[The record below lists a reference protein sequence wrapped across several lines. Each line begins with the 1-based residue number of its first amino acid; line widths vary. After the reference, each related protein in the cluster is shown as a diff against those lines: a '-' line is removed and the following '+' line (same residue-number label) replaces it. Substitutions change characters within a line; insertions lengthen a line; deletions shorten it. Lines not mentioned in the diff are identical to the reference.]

1 LIPILRIHP
10 PQTMCPHN
18 HTSRMRCTRE
28 KLTRYIGVGQG
39 DPFTFW
45 SNDKRIG
52 SFSSSGR
59 TASPPR
65 LIPIVLT
72 YGQNKGNATYLVR
85 SIWVLAAARGT
96 GHEWLLADG
105 VQSLGQ
111 LNSERETMND
121 DQGRLLIPNA
131 ILSTTVL

>member
-1 LIPILRIHP
+1 MTKGLEASHP
-10 PQTMCPHN
+10 
-18 HTSRMRCTRE
+18 
-28 KLTRYIGVGQG
+28 L
-39 DPFTFW
+39 D
-45 SNDKRIG
+45 
-52 SFSSSGR
+52 GR

-72 YGQNKGNATYLVR
+72 YGQNKGNASYLVR
-85 SIWVLAAARGT
+85 SIWVLAAARGST